1 MRRPRTDLGVDDKL
15 LPKEIQVLK
24 TFRIGITTLALTVL
38 LLGLSGCRRPGP
50 AERAGKKIDQTVEKA
65 GQQVEKAG
73 QKIDTAIKKIRNEVQ
88 GK

>member
-1 MRRPRTDLGVDDKL
+1 MK
-15 LPKEIQVLK
+15 K
-24 TFRIGITTLALTVL
+24 TFRIGITSLALAL
-38 LLGLSGCRRPGP
+38 LLFGPSGCRRAGP

-73 QKIDTAIKKIRNEVQ
+73 QQIDSAAKKIGNEIK

>member
-1 MRRPRTDLGVDDKL
+1 
-15 LPKEIQVLK
+15 VLK
-24 TFRIGITTLALTVL
+24 TLKIGITSLTLTVL

-50 AERAGKKIDQTVEKA
+50 AERAGRKIDQTVEKA

-73 QKIDTAIKKIRNEVQ
+73 QQIDSAAKKIGNEIK

>member
-1 MRRPRTDLGVDDKL
+1 
-15 LPKEIQVLK
+15 VLK
-24 TFRIGITTLALTVL
+24 TLKIGITSLALTVL

-50 AERAGKKIDQTVEKA
+50 AERTGRKIDQTVEKA

-73 QKIDTAIKKIRNEVQ
+73 QQIDSAAKKIGNEIK

>member
-1 MRRPRTDLGVDDKL
+1 
-15 LPKEIQVLK
+15 VLK

>member
-1 MRRPRTDLGVDDKL
+1 MQKT
-15 LPKEIQVLK
+15 LK
-24 TFRIGITTLALTVL
+24 IGITSLALTVL

-73 QKIDTAIKKIRNEVQ
+73 QQIDSTAKKIGNEIK